1 MERSFLLIFS
11 RSISIKLVLGRRK
24 EGFPVNSELYEGCKM
39 IEESFSR
46 ADIMD
51 DETLCDDSETH
62 DAESSELSYAQ
73 PVPLPPVI
81 TEVVVEEPYPEV
93 KLSAKRKRG
102 RPKGSKN
109 KKKPDKIEPIVIY
122 EEGKQSPPETL
133 QLSSLSAVSTA
144 VVEEVI
150 QIDLPALPRGRGR
163 PKSNGTKK
171 GKLLDQGTVSY
182 DSDVA
187 SEASDLTTESMESAR
202 KRIRDTAAA
211 ARTVPGYLS
220 SGTEGDE

>member
-1 MERSFLLIFS
+1 M
-11 RSISIKLVLGRRK
+11 
-24 EGFPVNSELYEGCKM
+24 
-39 IEESFSR
+39 
-46 ADIMD
+46 
-51 DETLCDDSETH
+51 
-62 DAESSELSYAQ
+62 
-73 PVPLPPVI
+73 
-81 TEVVVEEPYPEV
+81 
-93 KLSAKRKRG
+93 
-102 RPKGSKN
+102 
-109 KKKPDKIEPIVIY
+109 IY

-150 QIDLPALPRGRGR
+150 QSDLPALPRRRER
-163 PKSNGTKK
+163 PKGSGTKK
-171 GKLLDQGTVSY
+171 RKLLDQGTVSY